1 MAGSD
6 LPFLLVREGKPNPVL
21 RRKNPQLNPLRKN
34 SNNIPRKHNI
44 PPLKFK
50 AHFTRRQS
58 EIRVEERVEH
68 RYGARQAGMGS
79 GVRERWVWELGG
91 GRRERGEGAVCGVGG
106 CDG

>member
-1 MAGSD
+1 MREGGDGGSD
-6 LPFLLVREGKPNPVL
+6 LPFLLVREGKSNPVL
-21 RRKNPQLNPLRKN
+21 RRKNSQLNPLRKN

-68 RYGARQAGMGS
+68 GYGAGQAGY
-79 GVRERWVWELGG
+79 WGG
-91 GRRERGEGAVCGVGG
+91 GREGWVRELRGGWRER
-106 CDG
+106 